1 MEVVRVAAFV
11 GPGLRGNPAG
21 VVLVDAELPAE
32 ERQRIA
38 AELDLPATAF
48 PVPRADGGFDLRWH
62 GPTEELAFCGHG
74 TLAAAHVLWGGGR
87 APLGQLAFA
96 TPAGELR
103 ARPAGEAVELDLPA
117 LPLVDEPVPD
127 GLVQALGVDARTV
140 ARGALDVLVEVA
152 TADAVIAARPDLPA
166 LAALPVRGALLTAQ
180 GGPDGAD
187 VTSRCFFPA
196 VGIDEDP
203 ATGSAH
209 CLLGPWWAA
218 RLGRDVLHAR
228 QASERGGALTLR
240 MRGERVLLAGL
251 VAPEG

>member
-1 MEVVRVAAFV
+1 MRVAAFT

-21 VVLVDAELPAE
+21 VVLADAELPAE

-38 AELDLPATAF
+38 AELHLPATAF

-74 TLAAAHVLWGGGR
+74 TLAAAHVLWDRGR
-87 APLGQLAFA
+87 AVPGQVAFA

-117 LPLVDEPVPD
+117 LPLADEPVPD
-127 GLVQALGVDARTV
+127 GLVEALGVEALTV

-152 TADAVIAARPDLPA
+152 TPDAVVAAQPDLPA

-187 VTSRCFFPA
+187 FTSRCFFPA

-209 CLLGPWWAA
+209 CLLGPWWAK
-218 RLGRDVLHAR
+218 RLGRYVLRAR
-228 QASERGGALTLR
+228 QASERGGAMTLR
-240 MRGERVLLAGL
+240 VRRDRVFVAGL

>member
-21 VVLVDAELPAE
+21 VVLGDEELPAAR
-32 ERQRIA
+32 RQ
-38 AELDLPATAF
+38 ELASAIDLPATAF
-48 PVPRADGGFDLRWH
+48 PVPRAGGGFDLRWH

-74 TLAAAHVLWGGGR
+74 TLAAAHVLWDRGR
-87 APLGQLAFA
+87 ALPEEVAFA

-117 LPLVDEPVPD
+117 LPLADEPVPD
-127 GLVQALGVDARTV
+127 GLVEALGVEALTV
-140 ARGALDVLVEVA
+140 ARGALDALVEVA
-152 TADAVIAARPDLPA
+152 TPEAVIAARPDLRA
-166 LAALPVRGALLTAQ
+166 LAALPVRGALLTAA

-209 CLLGPWWAA
+209 CLLGPWWAS
-218 RLGRDVLHAR
+218 RLGRDELRAR

-240 MRGERVLLAGL
+240 VRGERVLLAGL
-251 VAPEG
+251 VGEEP